1 MNVQRVTRPR
11 GGVNEW
17 LHWLPVSLHKKLV
30 YLIRQI
36 ILLTAS
42 LSRSNKL
49 APLPLENGSSGA
61 VGLASVLEADVHQ
74 IVTIARQSYDK
85 YFLFY
90 CPVAVYLT
98 CLVSCCC
105 CSLEK
110 RKTENESTLL
120 HLEFI

>member
-17 LHWLPVSLHKKLV
+17 LHWLPVSLHKKSV

-42 LSRSNKL
+42 LSRPHKH
-49 APLPLENGSSGA
+49 APLPLENGA

-85 YFLFY
+85 YFLFIF
-90 CPVAVYLT
+90 
-98 CLVSCCC
+98 
-105 CSLEK
+105 
-110 RKTENESTLL
+110 LL
-120 HLEFI
+120 LFI

>member
-49 APLPLENGSSGA
+49 ASLPLENGA
-61 VGLASVLEADVHQ
+61 VGLASVLEADVNQ

-85 YFLFY
+85 YFLFIF
-90 CPVAVYLT
+90 
-98 CLVSCCC
+98 
-105 CSLEK
+105 
-110 RKTENESTLL
+110 LL
-120 HLEFI
+120 LFI

>member
-30 YLIRQI
+30 YLIS
-36 ILLTAS
+36 LLTAS

-49 APLPLENGSSGA
+49 APLPLENGA

-85 YFLFY
+85 YFLFIF
-90 CPVAVYLT
+90 
-98 CLVSCCC
+98 
-105 CSLEK
+105 
-110 RKTENESTLL
+110 LL
-120 HLEFI
+120 LFI